1 MKPMLVIA
9 HRGASGEA
17 PESTDAAIRLAIAR
31 GADMIELDVQM
42 TRDRRLIM
50 FHDERLERTTNGR
63 GRVEAWRYADVARLD
78 SGAWFAP
85 RFAGARILLMSQ
97 ALRMMPK
104 RCRLN
109 LELKHSPHPSEF
121 IVRVGRCLR
130 TTRRVRRVLVSS
142 FESSL
147 LRRLQAELP
156 RISLALLCAR
166 RPYEALTTACRLR
179 CVAFHPHV
187 SLVTLGLVRRAHRH
201 GLRVHVWTVDRIRE
215 AIRLRRLGVDGVVT
229 NWPARLR
236 SLAP

>member
-1 MKPMLVIA
+1 MLVIA

-42 TRDRRLIM
+42 TRDRRLIV

-63 GRVEAWRYADVARLD
+63 GQVDAQRYADLARLD

-97 ALRMMPK
+97 ALHLMSK
-104 RCRLN
+104 RCRMN
-109 LELKHSPHPSEF
+109 LELKHSSRPSEF
-121 IVRVGRCLR
+121 IARVGRGLR
-130 TTRRVRRVLVSS
+130 ATRMVRRVLVSS
-142 FESSL
+142 FEASL
-147 LRRLQAELP
+147 LRRLQAKVP

-166 RPYEALTTACRLR
+166 RPSQALASACRLR

-187 SLVTLGLVRRAHRH
+187 SLVTPNLIQRAHRH
-201 GLRVHVWTVDRIRE
+201 GLRVHVWTVDRVRE
-215 AIRLRRLGVDGVVT
+215 AVRLRRLGVDGVVT